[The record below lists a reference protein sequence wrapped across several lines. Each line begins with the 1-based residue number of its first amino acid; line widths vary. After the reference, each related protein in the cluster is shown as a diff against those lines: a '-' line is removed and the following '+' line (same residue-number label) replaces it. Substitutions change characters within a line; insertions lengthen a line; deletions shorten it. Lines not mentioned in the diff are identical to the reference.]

1 MKKLNDNFLKDLED
15 KLKDLTS
22 LLDEVTSLDLSDSDK
37 IFDKKTNVLTN
48 KAKNLKKQI
57 KSKYKD
63 YLDPKK

>member
-1 MKKLNDNFLKDLED
+1 MKKLNDDFLKGLEG

-37 IFDKKTNVLTN
+37 IFDKKTNILKN
-48 KAKNLKKQI
+48 KAKNLEKQI
-57 KSKYKD
+57 KNKYKD

>member
-1 MKKLNDNFLKDLED
+1 MKKLNDDFLKGLEG

-37 IFDKKTNVLTN
+37 IFDKKTNILKN
-48 KAKNLKKQI
+48 KAKNLVKQI
-57 KSKYKD
+57 KNKYKD